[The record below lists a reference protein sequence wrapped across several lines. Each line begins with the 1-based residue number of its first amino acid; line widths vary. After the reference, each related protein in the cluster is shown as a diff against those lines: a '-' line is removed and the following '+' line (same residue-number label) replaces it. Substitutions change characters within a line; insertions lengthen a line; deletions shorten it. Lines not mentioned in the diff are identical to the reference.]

1 MYHTH
6 ARPSRD
12 LRNNYAEVV
21 QLVKEQ
27 HDQVIITNNG
37 RDEAVLIG
45 IEEFRAYENFLHQR
59 YIAEELAQ
67 AKIEA
72 SDPKTQ
78 WLDHNEVWQAAR
90 ERYAVSN

>member
-1 MYHTH
+1 MRHTH

-21 QLVKEQ
+21 KLVKE

-45 IEEFRAYENFLHQR
+45 IDEFKAYEDFLHHR
-59 YIAEELAQ
+59 YIAEELAR
-67 AKIEA
+67 ARLEA
-72 SDPKTQ
+72 NDPNTR
-78 WLDHNEVWQAAR
+78 WMEHDEVWQAVR
-90 ERYAVSN
+90 ERYAIPD